1 MTTALPAYGRQY
13 KNAQEAKMD
22 WHTGKDFL
30 ESSSRLAFNKADF
43 PGHVVIRYGRNLE
56 KVTSYDPKADG
67 RKLDK
72 LIAAEKAA
80 RPAQA
85 DDFKGWMAQ
94 VDKAVISACG
104 MSYQDLPDIDY
115 YASYEAGVPPAMAAK
130 EALEE
135 AGFE

>member
-13 KNAQEAKMD
+13 KNAAEAKMD

-43 PGHVVIRYGRNLE
+43 PGHVVIRYGKSLE

-72 LIAAEKAA
+72 IIEAEKAA
-80 RPAQA
+80 RPAQSE
-85 DDFKGWMAQ
+85 DFDGWMKQ
-94 VDKAVISACG
+94 LDKAVIAETG
-104 MSYQDLPDIDY
+104 MSYHDLPDWDFRTAFDDGI
-115 YASYEAGVPPAMAAK
+115 PPDVAAK
-130 EALEE
+130 SVIDDA
-135 AGFE
+135 F

>member
-22 WHTGKDFL
+22 WHKGKDFL
-30 ESSSRLAFNKADF
+30 ESSSRLAFNRQDF

-72 LIAAEKAA
+72 IIEAEKAA
-80 RPAQA
+80 RPAQSL
-85 DDFKGWMAQ
+85 DFDGWMKAL
-94 VDKAVISACG
+94 DKAVIAETG
-104 MSYQDLPDIDY
+104 MSYQDLPDWDFHTAFSDGIDP
-115 YASYEAGVPPAMAAK
+115 VTAAK
-130 EALEE
+130 SVIEDAWN
-135 AGFE
+135 